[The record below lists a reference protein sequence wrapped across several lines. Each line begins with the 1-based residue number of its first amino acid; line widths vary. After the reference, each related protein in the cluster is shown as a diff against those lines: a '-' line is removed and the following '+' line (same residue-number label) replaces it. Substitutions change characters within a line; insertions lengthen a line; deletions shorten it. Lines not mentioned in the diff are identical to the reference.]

1 MKGLWVLHFPFDYVP
16 ATAMPVL
23 SQSVILWLLL
33 ATFVHQDHKSKRCY
47 HWEKYQ
53 KREWKRERGL
63 GGGSLEDKVCKPKCF
78 GFLFEDDVESNQMA
92 PGLWRS
98 KVKSGSDRG
107 GKVHRNSQHSQCFM
121 WLMTHSPAHATKT
134 MNEQQWLR
142 RSPSRLYSYL
152 WNFEEQE
159 WKVTKTACGVQC
171 LLSGQCLTL
180 IQSSAPIQTLWLQP
194 LGREGARDRG
204 G

>member
-1 MKGLWVLHFPFDYVP
+1 
-16 ATAMPVL
+16 MPVL

-33 ATFVHQDHKSKRCY
+33 ATFLHLRSQKQALLPLGKISEKRV
-47 HWEKYQ
+47 KT
-53 KREWKRERGL
+53 RERDW
-63 GGGSLEDKVCKPKCF
+63 GGGLLEDKVWKPKCWEKCF

-92 PGLWRS
+92 PGLWQS

-134 MNEQQWLR
+134 MNEQQCLR
-142 RSPSRLYSYL
+142 SSPSRLYSYSS
-152 WNFEEQE
+152 NFEEQE
-159 WKVTKTACGVQC
+159 WKVMNTACGVQC
-171 LLSGQCLTL
+171 LLSGQCLML
-180 IQSSAPIQTLWLQP
+180 IQTSAPIQTPWLQP